1 MTRSTKSRKD
11 SLVINASADSI
22 MRVLL
27 DYESYP
33 EWMSSVY
40 QTAVL
45 ERDEDG
51 RPAKVRFVIDVV
63 LDKVSYVLGYT
74 YREDGFDVYYVEGD
88 LEDSSGSYTLKPLED
103 GRTQVTYEFVLAY
116 QLPNFLKGAMVANL
130 LKQIEER
137 VLKSA
142 LYDLKNKVEYG

>member
-1 MTRSTKSRKD
+1 
-11 SLVINASADSI
+11 
-22 MRVLL
+22 
-27 DYESYP
+27 
-33 EWMSSVY
+33 
-40 QTAVL
+40 
-45 ERDEDG
+45 
-51 RPAKVRFVIDVV
+51 
-63 LDKVSYVLGYT
+63 
-74 YREDGFDVYYVEGD
+74 VYYVEGD

>member
-63 LDKVSYVLGYT
+63 LDKVSYVLGYS

-88 LEDSSGSYTLKPLED
+88 LEDSSGSYTLQPLED

>member
-1 MTRSTKSRKD
+1 MARSTKSRKD

-33 EWMSSVY
+33 EWMSSVF

-45 ERDEDG
+45 ERDAEG

-63 LDKVSYVLGYT
+63 LDKVSYVLGYS
-74 YREDGFDVYYVEGD
+74 YREDGFDVFYVEGD

-103 GRTQVTYEFVLAY
+103 GSTQVTYEFVLAY

>member
-1 MTRSTKSRKD
+1 MARSTKSRKD

-33 EWMSSVY
+33 EWMSSVF

-45 ERDEDG
+45 ERDAEG

-63 LDKVSYVLGYT
+63 LDKVSYVLGYS
-74 YREDGFDVYYVEGD
+74 YREDGFDVFYVEGD